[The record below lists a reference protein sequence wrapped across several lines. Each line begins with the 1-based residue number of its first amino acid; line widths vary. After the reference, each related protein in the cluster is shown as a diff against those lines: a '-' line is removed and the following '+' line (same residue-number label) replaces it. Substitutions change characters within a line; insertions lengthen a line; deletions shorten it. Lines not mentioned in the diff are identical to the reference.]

1 MSRNQQGG
9 GNPRPRSRKRKTNSM
24 GWRVIK
30 TIAICLLV
38 AFAALAAL
46 AVVRVGI
53 PVVSMY
59 RNAMEVVDQSTEDT
73 FKAEQTSLVYDVDG
87 NEIKKLKGEKDVHYL
102 EYEDIPDAA
111 KLAIIAIEDKNFTS
125 HRGIDIE
132 GIARAAIALIQ
143 NHGEIT
149 QGGST
154 ITQQLARNVFLNFE
168 TTYSRKIQEMFIAV
182 ALEQKYTKEQ
192 ILEFYLNNVN
202 FSNGYYGIEAASE
215 AYFNKSANELT
226 ISQIAFLCA
235 IPNSPTRYDPY
246 ENPDATLERR
256 DRILKNMYEEGYISQ
271 DQYEKSL
278 SEEIT
283 VEPRKETQSNDY
295 AETYILK
302 CATESLMKER
312 GFEFKY
318 TFDDAEEEEAYNEE
332 YDQLYNVCRQSLYT
346 AGYRIYTSID
356 MDMQSQ
362 LQESVSSQL
371 SMFTEKT
378 DDGIYEVQGAAVC
391 IDNSTGRV
399 AAIVGGREE
408 DQEGYGLNR
417 AYQSYRQPG
426 SAIKPLLVY
435 TPALEQGYTAYST
448 VDDSR
453 MTGEDAVSN
462 SGYSYLGPISLRRAV
477 QKSSNVATYRLYQEL
492 GPEEC
497 LKYLENLNFAGL
509 EPEDYEYDTTCLGG
523 FTKGTTAVEMAAGY
537 ATLANDGKY
546 RTPTCIVRITDAD
559 GNVIVPNEEESKE
572 IYSSSAARS
581 MTDILES
588 CVTDSSAT
596 ASGCDLDVDTAVAC
610 KTGTTSNYVD
620 GWLCG
625 YSPYYTTAVWVG
637 RDVYEPV
644 DGLTG
649 SSYPEDIWKNFMDKV
664 HQTLPEKG
672 FDSTIGESDETDSTR
687 STRATTE
694 EEAEQDIS
702 MDQGSQGLDEE
713 KQKDRNNNNSSDS
726 NDQISNGNAG
736 NNNGTSGGSNSGSAG
751 NNGSGSGSSGGSSS
765 GNTSSDSGSG
775 SSGSGNNSGSTGGS
789 GSGSSGN
796 TGSGGGE
803 TSGGGS
809 SDNGGSSGGDSGSDS
824 GGSGNGSDSGS
835 GDSGSSGSGSGSGN
849 SGSSSGGSGGS
860 SGGASAQGE

>member
-1 MSRNQQGG
+1 MSRRKQKEGG
-9 GNPRPRSRKRKTNSM
+9 VQPRRKKQKENGMTF
-24 GWRVIK
+24 RVLKIL
-30 TIAICLLV
+30 AICLLV
-38 AFAALAAL
+38 AFAALAVL
-46 AVVRVGI
+46 AIVRVGV
-53 PVVSMY
+53 PVISMY
-59 RNAMEVVDQSTEDT
+59 RNAVEMVDESDENT
-73 FKAEQTSLVYDVDG
+73 FKAEQTSLVYDADG

-111 KLAIIAIEDKNFTS
+111 KLALIAIEDKNFTS
-125 HRGIDIE
+125 HRGIDME
-132 GIARAAIALIQ
+132 GIARAAVALIR
-143 NHGEIT
+143 NRGEIT

-154 ITQQLARNVFLNFE
+154 ITQQLARNVFLSFE

-202 FSNGYYGIEAASE
+202 FSNGYYGIESASE
-215 AYFNKSANELT
+215 AYFRKEAKDLT

-246 ENPDATLERR
+246 DHPEATMERR
-256 DRILKNMYEEGYISQ
+256 DRILKKMYEEGYISEE
-271 DQYEKSL
+271 QYQKSL
-278 SEEIT
+278 DEKIE
-283 VEPRKETQSNDY
+283 VLPRRETQSNDY
-295 AETYILK
+295 AETYIIK

-312 GFEFKY
+312 GFEFQY
-318 TFDDAEEEEAYNEE
+318 VFDDDEEEEAYDEE
-332 YDQLYNVCRQSLYT
+332 YDEMYSICRQSLYT

-371 SMFTEKT
+371 AMFTDKT

-399 AAIVGGREE
+399 AAIVGGREA

-435 TPALEQGYTAYST
+435 APALEQGYTAYST

-462 SGYSYLGPISLRRAV
+462 SGYSYSGSISLRRAV

-492 GPEEC
+492 GPEDC
-497 LKYLENLNFAGL
+497 LKYLENMNFAGL
-509 EPEDYEYDTTCLGG
+509 EPEDYRYDTTCLGG
-523 FTKGTTAVEMAAGY
+523 FTRGTTAVEMAAGY
-537 ATLANDGKY
+537 ATLANDGRY
-546 RTPTCIVRITDAD
+546 RTPTCIIRITDSE

-637 RDVYEPV
+637 MDVYEPV

-664 HQTLPEKG
+664 HVALPERDFDG
-672 FDSTIGESDETDSTR
+672 LLSDDDSDSTEA
-687 STRATTE
+687 RATTE
-694 EEAEQDIS
+694 EAADHEIK
-702 MDQGSQGLDEE
+702 MDEGNQGLEEMKPGKDVDEADE
-713 KQKDRNNNNSSDS
+713 PPVQTPDTGS
-726 NDQISNGNAG
+726 
-736 NNNGTSGGSNSGSAG
+736 GTSGGNGASSGGGTSDSGSSTPG
-751 NNGSGSGSSGGSSS
+751 GSQNGGGTSGGSSS
-765 GNTSSDSGSG
+765 GGT
-775 SSGSGNNSGSTGGS
+775 SSGSDTGNGGS
-789 GSGSSGN
+789 GSGSS
-796 TGSGGGE
+796 
-803 TSGGGS
+803 
-809 SDNGGSSGGDSGSDS
+809 DNG
-824 GGSGNGSDSGS
+824 
-835 GDSGSSGSGSGSGN
+835 
-849 SGSSSGGSGGS
+849 SSGGSGGS
-860 SGGASAQGE
+860 DSGQGGSSSGSESGSGGGAGGSDSGQGGSSSGSDSGNGASSGGASENGAGEAQ

>member
-1 MSRNQQGG
+1 MSRRKQKEGG
-9 GNPRPRSRKRKTNSM
+9 VQPRRKKQKENGMTF
-24 GWRVIK
+24 RVLKIL
-30 TIAICLLV
+30 AICLLV
-38 AFAALAAL
+38 AFAALAVL
-46 AVVRVGI
+46 AIVRVGV
-53 PVVSMY
+53 PVISMY
-59 RNAMEVVDQSTEDT
+59 RNAVEMVAESDENT
-73 FKAEQTSLVYDVDG
+73 FKAEQTSLVYDADG

-111 KLAIIAIEDKNFTS
+111 KLALIAIEDKNFTS
-125 HRGIDIE
+125 HRGIDME
-132 GIARAAIALIQ
+132 GIARAAVALIR
-143 NHGEIT
+143 NRGEIT

-154 ITQQLARNVFLNFE
+154 ITQQLARNVFLSFE

-202 FSNGYYGIEAASE
+202 FSNGYYGIESASE
-215 AYFNKSANELT
+215 AYFRKEAKDLT

-246 ENPDATLERR
+246 DHPEATMERR
-256 DRILKNMYEEGYISQ
+256 DRILKNMYEEGYISEE
-271 DQYEKSL
+271 QYQKSL
-278 SEEIT
+278 DEKIE
-283 VEPRKETQSNDY
+283 VLPRRETQSNDY
-295 AETYILK
+295 AETYIIK

-312 GFEFKY
+312 GFEFQY
-318 TFDDAEEEEAYNEE
+318 VFDDDEEEEAYDEE
-332 YDQLYNVCRQSLYT
+332 YDEMYSICRQSLYT

-371 SMFTEKT
+371 AMFTDKT

-399 AAIVGGREE
+399 AAIVGGREA

-435 TPALEQGYTAYST
+435 APALEQGYTAYST

-462 SGYSYLGPISLRRAV
+462 SGYSYSGSISLRRAV

-492 GPEEC
+492 GPEDC
-497 LKYLENLNFAGL
+497 LKYLENMNFAGL
-509 EPEDYEYDTTCLGG
+509 EPEDYRYDTTCLGG
-523 FTKGTTAVEMAAGY
+523 FTRGTTAVEMAAGY
-537 ATLANDGKY
+537 ATLANDGRY
-546 RTPTCIVRITDAD
+546 RTPTCIIRITDSE

-596 ASGCDLDVDTAVAC
+596 ASGCGLDVDTAVAC

-637 RDVYEPV
+637 MDVYEPV

-664 HQTLPEKG
+664 HVALPERDFDG
-672 FDSTIGESDETDSTR
+672 LLSDDDSDSTEA
-687 STRATTE
+687 RATTE
-694 EEAEQDIS
+694 EEADHEIK
-702 MDQGSQGLDEE
+702 MDEGNQGLEEMKPGKDVDEADE
-713 KQKDRNNNNSSDS
+713 PPVQTPDTGS
-726 NDQISNGNAG
+726 
-736 NNNGTSGGSNSGSAG
+736 GTSGGNGASSGGGTSDSGSSTPG
-751 NNGSGSGSSGGSSS
+751 GSQNGGGTSGGSSS
-765 GNTSSDSGSG
+765 GGT
-775 SSGSGNNSGSTGGS
+775 SSGSDTGNGGS
-789 GSGSSGN
+789 GSGSS
-796 TGSGGGE
+796 
-803 TSGGGS
+803 
-809 SDNGGSSGGDSGSDS
+809 DNG
-824 GGSGNGSDSGS
+824 
-835 GDSGSSGSGSGSGN
+835 
-849 SGSSSGGSGGS
+849 SSGGSGGNDSGQGGSSSGSESGSGGGAGGSDSGQGGSSSGSDSGNGAS
-860 SGGASAQGE
+860 SGGASENGAGEAQ

>member
-1 MSRNQQGG
+1 MSRRKQKEGG
-9 GNPRPRSRKRKTNSM
+9 VQPRRKKQKENGMTF
-24 GWRVIK
+24 RVLKIL
-30 TIAICLLV
+30 AICLLV
-38 AFAALAAL
+38 AFAALAVL
-46 AVVRVGI
+46 AIVRVGV
-53 PVVSMY
+53 PVISMY
-59 RNAMEVVDQSTEDT
+59 RNAVEMVAESDENT
-73 FKAEQTSLVYDVDG
+73 FKAEQTSLVYDADG

-111 KLAIIAIEDKNFTS
+111 KLALIAIEDKNFTS
-125 HRGIDIE
+125 HRGIDME
-132 GIARAAIALIQ
+132 GIARAAVALIR
-143 NHGEIT
+143 NRGEIT

-154 ITQQLARNVFLNFE
+154 ITQQLARNVFLSFE

-192 ILEFYLNNVN
+192 ILEFYLNNVY
-202 FSNGYYGIEAASE
+202 FSNGYYGIESASE
-215 AYFNKSANELT
+215 AYFRKEAKDLT

-246 ENPDATLERR
+246 DHPEATMERR
-256 DRILKNMYEEGYISQ
+256 DRILKNMYEEGYISEE
-271 DQYEKSL
+271 QYQKSL
-278 SEEIT
+278 DEKIE
-283 VEPRKETQSNDY
+283 VLPRRETQSNDY
-295 AETYILK
+295 AETYIIK

-312 GFEFKY
+312 GFEFQY
-318 TFDDAEEEEAYNEE
+318 VFDDDEEEEAYDEE
-332 YDQLYNVCRQSLYT
+332 YDEMYSICRQSLYT

-371 SMFTEKT
+371 AMFTDKT

-399 AAIVGGREE
+399 AAIVGGREA

-435 TPALEQGYTAYST
+435 APALEQGYTAYST

-462 SGYSYLGPISLRRAV
+462 SGYSYSGSISLRRAV

-492 GPEEC
+492 GPEDC
-497 LKYLENLNFAGL
+497 LKYLENMNFAGL
-509 EPEDYEYDTTCLGG
+509 EPEDYRYDTTCLGG
-523 FTKGTTAVEMAAGY
+523 FTRGTTAVEMAAGY
-537 ATLANDGKY
+537 ATLANDGRY
-546 RTPTCIVRITDAD
+546 RTPTCIIRITDSE

-596 ASGCDLDVDTAVAC
+596 ASGCGLDVDTAVAC

-637 RDVYEPV
+637 MDVYEPV

-664 HQTLPEKG
+664 HVALPERDFDG
-672 FDSTIGESDETDSTR
+672 LLSDDDSDSTEA
-687 STRATTE
+687 RATTE
-694 EEAEQDIS
+694 EEADHEIK
-702 MDQGSQGLDEE
+702 MDEGNQGLEEMKPGKDVDEADE
-713 KQKDRNNNNSSDS
+713 PPVQTPDTGS
-726 NDQISNGNAG
+726 
-736 NNNGTSGGSNSGSAG
+736 GTSGGNGASSGGGTSDSGSSTPG
-751 NNGSGSGSSGGSSS
+751 GSQNGGGTSGGSSS
-765 GNTSSDSGSG
+765 GGT
-775 SSGSGNNSGSTGGS
+775 SSGSDTGNGGS
-789 GSGSSGN
+789 GSGSS
-796 TGSGGGE
+796 
-803 TSGGGS
+803 
-809 SDNGGSSGGDSGSDS
+809 DNG
-824 GGSGNGSDSGS
+824 
-835 GDSGSSGSGSGSGN
+835 
-849 SGSSSGGSGGS
+849 SSGGSGGS
-860 SGGASAQGE
+860 DSGQGGSSSGSESGSGGGAGGSDSGQGGSSSGSDSGNDASSGGASENGAGEAQ